1 MKFDMPTCGGCRT
14 CEMACSYMHTKEFS
28 YLNSSIK
35 IIDDEDGRGFYVWL
49 SDKDDGKSKVCS
61 GCKHVEIPYCV
72 QYCKQKEELMDIL
85 KQFALMKGAA

>member
-35 IIDDEDGRGFYVWL
+35 IIDDEEGRGFYVSL

-61 GCKHVEIPYCV
+61 GCKNIEIPYCV
-72 QYCKQKEELMDIL
+72 QFCKQKEELMDIL
-85 KQFALMKGAA
+85 KQFSLMKGGS

>member
-1 MKFDMPTCGGCRT
+1 
-14 CEMACSYMHTKEFS
+14 MACSYMHTKEFS

-35 IIDDEDGRGFYVWL
+35 IIDDEEGRGFYVWL

-72 QYCKQKEELMDIL
+72 QYCKQKEELMEIL
-85 KQFALMKGAA
+85 KQYALIKVGA

>member
-35 IIDDEDGRGFYVWL
+35 IIDDEEGRGFYVWL

-72 QYCKQKEELMDIL
+72 QYCKHKEELMEIL
-85 KQFALMKGAA
+85 KQYALMKVVA